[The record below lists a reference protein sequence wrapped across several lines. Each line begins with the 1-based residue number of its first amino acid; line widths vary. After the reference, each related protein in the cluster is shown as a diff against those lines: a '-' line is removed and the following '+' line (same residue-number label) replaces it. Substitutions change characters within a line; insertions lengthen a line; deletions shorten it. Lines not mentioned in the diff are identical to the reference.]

1 MELRPEEIS
10 RIIRSQIKHYEA
22 KINQSE
28 TGTVTLIGDGI
39 ARAAGLDGCM
49 AGELLEFPGGVYGM
63 AQNLEESSV
72 SIVMLGSEE
81 GIREGLRE
89 YLELEG
95 YTVGAAASAEQALK
109 MDPSSY
115 DLLLLDI
122 MMDGMGGLEMLRR
135 LRADTST
142 ARLAVILLTALDA
155 EADMVAGLRL
165 GADDYIAKPFSMR
178 NVLARIEAVLRRS
191 SPTPAEPEPAG
202 VACDRATLTVR
213 VDGREVRMPRKEFEI
228 LALLLDHPGRI
239 FSREELMARIWPENV
254 VVVERSVDVH
264 IARIRAKIAPYGK
277 HIISRSGYGYGWQ
290 D

>member
-1 MELRPEEIS
+1 MEK
-10 RIIRSQIKHYEA
+10 RILVI
-22 KINQSE
+22 
-28 TGTVTLIGDGI
+28 D
-39 ARAAGLDGCM
+39 D
-49 AGELLEFPGGVYGM
+49 
-63 AQNLEESSV
+63 
-72 SIVMLGSEE
+72 EE

-202 VACDRATLTVR
+202 VACDRATLTVH